1 MPILSVNFIT
11 NTYIINNYI
20 TIIDASGDG
29 PIRLVETATTW
40 DVIAVDD
47 NEILA
52 TLMSIPKS
60 VTSDAALRRQPIINL
75 GDER

>member
-11 NTYIINNYI
+11 NTYIINNYV

-29 PIRLVETATTW
+29 PIRLAETETTW

-47 NEILA
+47 NEVLS
-52 TLMSIPKS
+52 TLMSIPKT
-60 VTSDAALRRQPIINL
+60 VTNDATLRRQPIINL
-75 GDER
+75 ADER